1 MKEIEKYSFKM
12 VLKECLKK
20 INLEEIKNNEV
31 ILSNITAMLGDMCND
46 TYNDEYNEMCNG
58 EMMFNG
64 EMLCNGTHNDMCDK
78 MSRGLLQC
86 CDSNER
92 YEQYKSKFINELEEE
107 FNKGFKIHVTDERI
121 VIEQTYI
128 EYESGKR
135 TYLDNDKTR
144 TINKQVLEEV
154 SSVLKRVFGGCNITF
169 NINTYKLIYD
179 KKLFKTFYFK
189 TERNYEVSNNF
200 VSNKPVLNIYDVAI
214 EEEYNKNYEMISDKK
229 YTLGNRYSIEDD
241 NFIDNIK
248 YSDAHNNDE
257 KQEFI
262 TGGDITQCNFKYCNN
277 EYSFILPTS
286 RDAQIIDYIDGDNS
300 YINVKNLK
308 EHLDFIAMCHDLYDE
323 NPVVG
328 ITYVYSVEFLENVR
342 DIKQDY
348 EDKIGEKIGREITE
362 KEAKRMGLTLEEYLS
377 RWRT

>member
-31 ILSNITAMLGDMCND
+31 ILSYITAMLGDMCND

-58 EMMFNG
+58 
-64 EMLCNGTHNDMCDK
+64 TRNDMCDR
-78 MSRGLLQC
+78 MSHTLLQC
-86 CDSNER
+86 CDSKER
-92 YEQYKSKFINELEEE
+92 YEQYKFKFINILEEE

-128 EYESGKR
+128 EYENGKR

-154 SSVLKRVFGGCNITF
+154 SSVLKRVFGGCNIIF
-169 NINTYKLIYD
+169 YINTYKLIYD

-300 YINVKNLK
+300 STNVENLK
-308 EHLDFIAMCHDLYDE
+308 EHLDFIAMCNDLYDE

-348 EDKIGEKIGREITE
+348 EDKIDEKIGREITE